1 MRALMLA
8 PLTLLPLLHAV
19 PAAAQENPARAVID
33 KAIRAQGGLDT
44 LVKAGAGSRKL
55 KGVFTS
61 DHYHF
66 VGESYSDD
74 GNRLKITLRGTDYAG
89 EVRSLVM
96 VGSKGWSSFN
106 GSVFEFDDKQQK
118 RMRRASYADK
128 VAGLTALV
136 REQGFTLSAIGDSTV
151 ADSAVVG
158 VKVQYAGMPDM
169 DLFFDKTTGFLVK
182 TRYSVLDADTDQE
195 VMQEVYYSKF
205 DLFDPAAEPLR
216 ILQETRID
224 TTGPGLLTWLSGR
237 IPDKEERS
245 KIQVQV
251 AELGRTSFAARQKA
265 SAALQKF
272 GPKAAAYVRAA
283 LKSDDP
289 EVVRRAEQ
297 LQDQL
302 QQSKE
307 PALATA
313 VVRLLAVRRP
323 AGTTTALLAYYPW
336 ACDEGTAREVLFA
349 LASLVELEPKVRPV
363 LEAALQ
369 DVDAKARDAA
379 AKVLGKDGDAFLK
392 EPGRRLVLE
401 GIRFARVA
409 RIFRG
414 GRLHFEIE
422 TFDHEFFNRLGDSLF
437 VRP

>member
-8 PLTLLPLLHAV
+8 PLALVPLLPAV
-19 PAAAQENPARAVID
+19 PAAAQENAARAIID

-44 LVKAGAGSRKL
+44 LVKAGAGFRKL
-55 KGVFTS
+55 KGEFKS
-61 DHYHF
+61 DNYRF
-66 VGESYSDD
+66 LGESYSDD
-74 GNRLKITLRGTDYAG
+74 GNRLKITLRGTDSAG

-136 REQGFTLSAIGDSTV
+136 REQGFTLTTLGDNTV
-151 ADSAVVG
+151 AESAVVG

-169 DLFFDKTTGFLVK
+169 SLYFDKTTGLLVK
-182 TRYSVLDADTDQE
+182 TDYSVLDADIDQE

-205 DLFDPAAEPLR
+205 DLLDPAAESLQV
-216 ILQETRID
+216 LQETRID
-224 TTGPGLLTWLSGR
+224 TAGQGLLAWLSGR

-245 KIQVQV
+245 TIQLQV

-265 SAALQKF
+265 SAALLKF

-302 QQSKE
+302 SQSKE
-307 PALATA
+307 PGLATA
-313 VVRLLAVRRP
+313 VIRLLAIRRP
-323 AGTTTALLAYYPW
+323 PGTTAALLAYYPW
-336 ACDEGTAREVLFA
+336 ACDEGTARKVLFA
-349 LASLVELEPKVRPV
+349 LTSLAELEPKAKPV

-369 DVDAKARDAA
+369 DADAKTRDAA
-379 AKVLGKDGDAFLK
+379 FKVLGKDGGTFLK
-392 EPGRRLVLE
+392 EPGRRLILE

-422 TFDHEFFNRLGDSLF
+422 TFDHQFYNRLDDSIF